1 MKILLEEII
10 SDYKLDIIGCIH
22 IGAHYGEEI
31 WSYKKNNIN
40 NLILIEANKNL
51 INKLRIKR
59 FIFNHFFKMNISLE
73 NCIIS
78 DQNNILRKLNI
89 TNNSQ
94 SSSILNLKKHNEIY
108 PNINI
113 TREETMISRTLDD
126 LFINKYEIKK
136 FNFINMD
143 IQGAEL
149 LALKGAKNILRNID
163 AIYTE
168 VNFQELYKGCAL
180 TKDLDIFLKNYNFS
194 RVRTVTPEHPSWG
207 DALYLKK

>member
-1 MKILLEEII
+1 MKISLKEII
-10 SDYKLDIIGCIH
+10 TDYNLDIIGSIH
-22 IGAHYGEEI
+22 LGAHRGEEI

-40 NLILIEANKNL
+40 NLILIEANKKL
-51 INKLRIKR
+51 INKLKIKK
-59 FIFNHFFKMNISLE
+59 FVFNHFFKMNISLE

-78 DQNNILRKLNI
+78 HQNNISVKLNI

-94 SSSILNLKKHNEIY
+94 SSSILNLKKHSELYPHINVIKEEIVA
-108 PNINI
+108 
-113 TREETMISRTLDD
+113 SRTLDD
-126 LFINKYEIKK
+126 LFSNKYEIKK
-136 FNFINMD
+136 FNFLNMD

-149 LALKGAKNILRNID
+149 LALRGAKNILKNID

-168 VNFQELYKGCAL
+168 INFQELYEGCAL
-180 TKDLDIFLKNYNFS
+180 AQDLDTFLKKYDFT

>member
-1 MKILLEEII
+1 MKISLKEII
-10 SDYKLDIIGCIH
+10 TDYNLDIIGSIH
-22 IGAHYGEEI
+22 LGAHHGEEI

-51 INKLRIKR
+51 INKLKIKK
-59 FIFNHFFKMNISLE
+59 FVFNHFLKMNISLE

-78 DQNNILRKLNI
+78 HQNNISVKLNI

-94 SSSILNLKKHNEIY
+94 SSSILNLKKHSELYPHIKVINEEIVA
-108 PNINI
+108 
-113 TREETMISRTLDD
+113 SRTLDD
-126 LFINKYEIKK
+126 LFSNKYKIKK
-136 FNFINMD
+136 FNFLNMD

-149 LALKGAKNILRNID
+149 LALRGAKNILKNID

-168 VNFQELYKGCAL
+168 INFQELYEGCAL
-180 TKDLDIFLKNYNFS
+180 AQDLDTFLKEYNFT

>member
-1 MKILLEEII
+1 VKISLKEII
-10 SDYKLDIIGCIH
+10 TDYNLDIIGSIH
-22 IGAHYGEEI
+22 LGAHHGEEI

-51 INKLRIKR
+51 INKLKIKK
-59 FIFNHFFKMNISLE
+59 FVFNHFFKMNISLE

-78 DQNNILRKLNI
+78 HQNNISVKLNI

-94 SSSILNLKKHNEIY
+94 SSSILNLKKHSELYPHINVINEEIVA
-108 PNINI
+108 
-113 TREETMISRTLDD
+113 SRTLDD
-126 LFINKYEIKK
+126 LFSNKYKIKK
-136 FNFINMD
+136 FNFLNMD

-149 LALKGAKNILRNID
+149 LALRGAKNILKNID

-168 VNFQELYKGCAL
+168 INFQELYEGCAL
-180 TKDLDIFLKNYNFS
+180 AQDLDTFLKEYNFT

>member
-10 SDYKLDIIGCIH
+10 SDYKLDIIGSIH
-22 IGAHYGEEI
+22 IGAHSGEEI

-51 INKLRIKR
+51 IKKLRIKK

-108 PNINI
+108 PNIHV

-126 LFINKYEIKK
+126 LFIDKYEIKK